1 VWAWLPRLH
10 QLRIARGS
18 QLKRES
24 PGCLHLL
31 GVDLGAM
38 SSISAGLLAVAL
50 LACPAGLRGQ
60 EPRCPP
66 LDSLAP
72 WARVNRAWSVESDRG
87 WSNDSLRHV
96 LLALRDQD
104 QAIRRDF
111 GARVGDTAYARQ
123 LIALDS
129 TLASTLTGIL
139 DRYGLPTRTLVGA
152 AGADAAMLIV
162 QHSWSLQLRVLA
174 LAEALP
180 PGEISPQALAMLED
194 RVLVHQGQP
203 QRYGTQFDMGSDQ
216 VFHFAATDDLPGL
229 EARRAR
235 MGLPPFA
242 QYVCLMEEAG
252 MQIDRQS
259 LPRLEMP

>member
-1 VWAWLPRLH
+1 MLT
-10 QLRIARGS
+10 
-18 QLKRES
+18 
-24 PGCLHLL
+24 
-31 GVDLGAM
+31 
-38 SSISAGLLAVAL
+38 
-50 LACPAGLRGQ
+50 
-60 EPRCPP
+60 
-66 LDSLAP
+66 
-72 WARVNRAWSVESDRG
+72 
-87 WSNDSLRHV
+87 
-96 LLALRDQD
+96 LRDQD
-104 QAIRRDF
+104 QAIRQDF

-123 LIALDS
+123 LTALDS
-129 TLASTLTGIL
+129 ALAVTLTGIL

-194 RVLVHQGQP
+194 RVLVHQGKP
-203 QRYGTQFDMGSDQ
+203 QRYGTQFDMGPDQ
-216 VFHFAATDDLPGL
+216 AFHFAATDDLPGL

-252 MQIDRQS
+252 MRIDRQS
-259 LPRLEMP
+259 LPRLGAP